1 MGSDIT
7 LVAFVELVLRQSPV
21 GLFAVFIFALL
32 KGWLVVGD
40 QHNGEMRQQAE
51 RYEALLGEKER
62 QLTALTVS
70 RDRWERIALKALN
83 VSEQTASLAESRK
96 EAQ

>member
-7 LVAFVELVLRQSPV
+7 LVAFVELALRQSPV

-51 RYEALLGEKER
+51 RYEALLGEKDR
-62 QLTALTVS
+62 QIAVLTAG
-70 RDRWERIALKALN
+70 RERWERIALRALN
-83 VSEQTASLAESRK
+83 VSEQTVSLAESRK

>member
-7 LVAFVELVLRQSPV
+7 LVAFVELALRQSPV

-62 QLTALTVS
+62 QVTALTAS
-70 RDRWERIALKALN
+70 RDRWEAIALKALN
-83 VSEQTASLAESRK
+83 VAEQTTVARK
-96 EAQ
+96 E